1 MIYRTGVYPM
11 TRKSLIVLVAIVA
24 LITAGAFAVTAQD
37 DGDNPTPFGPGWMH
51 HQGVGGLRPGMM
63 HGHSMMGRG
72 FGSGMMW
79 GDGEPMMLT
88 VAEALDLEPDAFYA
102 ALGDGQTLAQIAEAQ
117 GVALETVYNVMLVQ
131 AQEHMAEMV
140 DAGYITQEQADE
152 HLAWMRENIA
162 EMPMFSGSGFG
173 PCLGGQVGFGSG
185 MMGRGMRGHH
195 S

>member
-1 MIYRTGVYPM
+1 M
-11 TRKSLIVLVAIVA
+11 TRKSLILLLAVAA
-24 LITAGAFAVTAQD
+24 LIVGGAFTVMAQD

-51 HQGVGGLRPGMM
+51 HQGDGGLRPG
-63 HGHSMMGRG
+63 MMGRG

-88 VAEALDLEPDAFYA
+88 VVEALGLEPDAFYA

-117 GVALETVYNVMLVQ
+117 GIALENVHDVMLVQ
-131 AQEHMAEMV
+131 AQEHMVEMV

-173 PCLGGQVGFGSG
+173 FG

>member
-1 MIYRTGVYPM
+1 M
-11 TRKSLIVLVAIVA
+11 TRKSLLLLFAVAA
-24 LITAGAFAVTAQD
+24 LIVGGAFAVMAQD
-37 DGDNPTPFGPGWMH
+37 DGDNPTPFGSGWMR
-51 HQGVGGLRPGMM
+51 HQGDGGLRPGMM
-63 HGHSMMGRG
+63 HGHGMMGRG

-88 VAEALDLEPDAFYA
+88 VVEALGLEPDAFYA

-117 GVALETVYNVMLVQ
+117 GIALETVHDVMLVQ
-131 AQEHMAEMV
+131 AQEHMVEMV

-173 PCLGGQVGFGSG
+173 PCTGGQGGFGMG
-185 MMGRGMRGHH
+185 MMGRGMRWNN